1 MTESVP
7 ALASD
12 ATATPVPGGAAPGL
26 DVRLENFEGPLD
38 LLLFLIKKNDLE
50 IKDIPIA
57 QITQEY
63 LSYLDLI
70 KNLNLEMA
78 GEFLV
83 MASTLMQI
91 KAQMLLPAPDMQEEE
106 GPDPR
111 TALINKLLEYQ
122 KFKEASTILSGFH
135 ERTKDVYYRNAPT
148 VFGEEDFTLRAS
160 VFDLLGAFKRILEQA
175 PKEMSQI
182 LLEEIPIE
190 VKIREILDRLEERKT
205 LAFHDLFPA
214 GTRRIELIV
223 TFLALLEL
231 IRLNQAIARQSEIFG
246 EIQIVRADA
255 AAVAADLA
263 AQPAM
268 PSEEPA
274 PQPLPSPLTTE
285 ASDPALIMTDAET
298 SIPSQDQQE
307 PFHGNN

>member
-1 MTESVP
+1 MTEP
-7 ALASD
+7 
-12 ATATPVPGGAAPGL
+12 TNTTPVAAAPGL

-70 KNLNLEMA
+70 KDLNLEMA

-91 KAQMLLPAPDMQEEE
+91 KAQMLLPAPETAEDE

-122 KFKEASTILSGFH
+122 KFKEASSILAGFQ
-135 ERTKDVYYRNAPT
+135 ERTKDVYYRQMAP

-160 VFDLLGAFKRILEQA
+160 VFDLLSAFKKILEQA
-175 PKEMSQI
+175 PKEMGQV
-182 LLEEIPIE
+182 LREEVPIE
-190 VKIREILDRLEERKT
+190 VKIREIMDRLAERES
-205 LAFHDLFPA
+205 LSFHELFPA
-214 GTRRIELIV
+214 GRRRIELIV

-231 IRLNQAIARQSEIFG
+231 IRLNQAVARQSDIFG
-246 EIQIVRADA
+246 EIQIFRASKEEQAMDSPPTTAGNDELKTDISSSPSFPTA
-255 AAVAADLA
+255 AGGESTSTGL
-263 AQPAM
+263 
-268 PSEEPA
+268 EPVGDE
-274 PQPLPSPLTTE
+274 LNKELS
-285 ASDPALIMTDAET
+285 
-298 SIPSQDQQE
+298 
-307 PFHGNN
+307 HGNE

>member
-1 MTESVP
+1 MTDLTDTNSQSAP
-7 ALASD
+7 A
-12 ATATPVPGGAAPGL
+12 ATPGEAEPGL

-63 LSYLDLI
+63 LGYLDLI
-70 KNLNLEMA
+70 KDLNLEMA

-91 KAQMLLPAPDMQEEE
+91 KAQMLLPAPETQEDE

-122 KFKEASTILSGFH
+122 KFKEASSILSGFH
-135 ERTKDVYYRNAPT
+135 ERTKDVYYRSLT
-148 VFGEEDFTLRAS
+148 SVFQDEDYSLRAS
-160 VFDLLGAFKRILEQA
+160 VFDLLTAFKKILEQA
-175 PKEMSQI
+175 PREMSQI

-190 VKIREILDRLEERKT
+190 VKIREIMDRLAERES
-205 LAFHDLFPA
+205 LSFQELFPA
-214 GTRRIELIV
+214 GSHRIALVV

-231 IRLNQAIARQSEIFG
+231 IRMKQAVAKQSEIFG
-246 EIQIVRADA
+246 EIHIFRVD
-255 AAVAADLA
+255 
-263 AQPAM
+263 
-268 PSEEPA
+268 PSAEDTAPITTQEE
-274 PQPLPSPLTTE
+274 LP
-285 ASDPALIMTDAET
+285 
-298 SIPSQDQQE
+298 
-307 PFHGNN
+307 HGNQ

>member
-1 MTESVP
+1 MTDVIDPNSAPAAVP
-7 ALASD
+7 APEAQSP
-12 ATATPVPGGAAPGL
+12 AATPGEAAPGL

-57 QITQEY
+57 HITQEY

-91 KAQMLLPAPDMQEEE
+91 KAQMLLPSQDVPENE

-122 KFKEASTILSGFH
+122 KFKEASSILTGFH
-135 ERTKDVYYRNAPT
+135 ERTKDVYYRHLTP
-148 VFGEEDFTLRAS
+148 VFGNEDYTLRAS
-160 VFDLLGAFKRILEQA
+160 VFDLLTAFKKILEQA
-175 PKEMSQI
+175 PREMGQI
-182 LLEEIPIE
+182 LREEIPIE
-190 VKIREILDRLEERKT
+190 VKIREIMDRLEERES
-205 LAFHDLFPA
+205 LSFRDLFPS
-214 GTRRIELIV
+214 GIRRIELIV

-231 IRLNQAIARQSEIFG
+231 IRLNQAVARQSETFG
-246 EIQIVRADA
+246 EIHIYRADA
-255 AAVAADLA
+255 IKEEPEIPAAPADEPQPQPQLPLIEESAVA
-263 AQPAM
+263 
-268 PSEEPA
+268 
-274 PQPLPSPLTTE
+274 
-285 ASDPALIMTDAET
+285 
-298 SIPSQDQQE
+298 PSQDTQE
-307 PFHGNN
+307 LSHGNE